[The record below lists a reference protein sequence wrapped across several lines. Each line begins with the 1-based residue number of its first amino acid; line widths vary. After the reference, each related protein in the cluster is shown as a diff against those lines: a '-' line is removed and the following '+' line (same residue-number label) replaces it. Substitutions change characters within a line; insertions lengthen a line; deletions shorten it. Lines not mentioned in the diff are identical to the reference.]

1 MNRYEAKLK
10 RYVLRLSNV
19 SPETADDILQEVFI
33 KTYINLKSFDP
44 YLSFNSW
51 IYRITRNE
59 VINYHR
65 KQKRRPQ
72 GHMIDIEQHMLENI
86 QSELNIELD
95 IDIDMQV
102 KQITGIFND
111 LPTKYREIMV
121 LRFLEEKSYK
131 EISDILRK
139 PTGTVSTQLNRAKKK
154 CLELLENLYEE
165 AK

>member
-1 MNRYEAKLK
+1 MRRYEAKLK
-10 RYVLRLSNV
+10 RYILRLSNV

-33 KTYINLKSFDP
+33 KTYTNLQSFDP

-51 IYRITRNE
+51 VYRITRNE
-59 VINYHR
+59 VISHYR

-72 GHMIDIEQHMLENI
+72 GHTIDIEQRILENI
-86 QSELNIELD
+86 RSELNVESE
-95 IDIDMQV
+95 IDVSLQADQV
-102 KQITGIFND
+102 AEVINT
-111 LPTKYREIMV
+111 LPDKYREAMI

-139 PTGTVSTQLNRAKKK
+139 PVGTVSTLLNRAKKK
-154 CLELLENLYEE
+154 CLENIEQSYEK